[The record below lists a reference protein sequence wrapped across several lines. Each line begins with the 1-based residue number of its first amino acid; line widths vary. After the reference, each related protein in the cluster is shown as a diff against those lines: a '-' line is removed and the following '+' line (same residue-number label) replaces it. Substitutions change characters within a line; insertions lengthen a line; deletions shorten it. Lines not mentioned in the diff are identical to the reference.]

1 MAYKLSYLEARSGFT
16 TRKVGDAYMIV
27 PTGPRMKEY
36 KGVITINETAA
47 FLFDKVREKR
57 QSTPEMLQALK
68 DEYGIDDST
77 AFEALSAFV
86 EQCTF
91 ANLLVSETVDKLD
104 LTRSYFMSDKVVEDV
119 KQALENPELAKLA
132 EELEAA
138 EAASREPDPNEGA
151 TLFPEPP
158 RPIDPS
164 GGASLFPEPPPSAD
178 PGAPGSANGD

>member
-1 MAYKLSYLEARSGFT
+1 MGYRLSYLEARTGFV
-16 TRKVGDAYMIV
+16 TRKVGEAYMIV

-57 QSTPEMLQALK
+57 QSADDMIKLLQE
-68 DEYGIDDST
+68 EYGIDGKT

-91 ANLLVSETVDKLD
+91 ANLLVSEVVDKLD
-104 LTRSYFMSDKVVEDV
+104 LTRNYFMSDEVLEDV
-119 KQALENPELAKLA
+119 KKAFENPELAKLA
-132 EELEAA
+132 EEMEAA
-138 EAASREPDPNEGA
+138 EAAAREPDPNEGA

-158 RPIDPS
+158 R
-164 GGASLFPEPPPSAD
+164 AAD
-178 PGAPGSANGD
+178 PEQAGTSDGD